1 MQALRGEGLA
11 VQRLGG
17 AQGRRCFCRD
27 ALSSRSAGCLRMPAQ
42 FTSWVLPALCRLCA
56 PLRGRAPTPHGPP
69 TLMPRCC
76 MRFSRRSLSSG
87 KGMMGRATRLVSS
100 RKILVGEKGMAYR
113 KVGSL
118 GG

>member
-1 MQALRGEGLA
+1 
-11 VQRLGG
+11 
-17 AQGRRCFCRD
+17 
-27 ALSSRSAGCLRMPAQ
+27 
-42 FTSWVLPALCRLCA
+42 
-56 PLRGRAPTPHGPP
+56 
-69 TLMPRCC
+69 

-118 GG
+118 RQGRRPGMEIDRVGT